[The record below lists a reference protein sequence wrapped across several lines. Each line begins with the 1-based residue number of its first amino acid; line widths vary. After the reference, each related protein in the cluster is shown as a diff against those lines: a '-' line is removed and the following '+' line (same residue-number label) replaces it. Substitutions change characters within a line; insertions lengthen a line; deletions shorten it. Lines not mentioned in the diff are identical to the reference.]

1 MGKRNVIIIAI
12 LTSLELFNIAFLGE
26 ALVKMAQMAGIGL
39 LILIIL
45 IESIYNTGENF
56 KMHFKYEIYAIFISL
71 ITSLLMAYSAH
82 GQDYSITIIAQRFM
96 YFYLFYFALHKV
108 KISDFD
114 LEKIM
119 IFLAIIHAVFYII
132 QYFAYPERLFDIR
145 ISSERGTIRIFL
157 QGMSYLIL
165 AYFFILNK
173 LFERF
178 RLSGILLLIF
188 FFSIFILM
196 GTRQV
201 IFTMFALSILNI
213 LMSKRIKSKM
223 IILTL
228 AIIGSIPVFLMF
240 EGIFI
245 SLLDISETQSSGFE
259 EDIRIRSA
267 LYFLT
272 EFFPNKLAY
281 LTGNGV
287 DSSNSGFGLMVQMYK
302 DVFGYFQTDIGI
314 IGDFSRFGAFFL
326 IAVFIIIIKVLRYK
340 LPEKLQY
347 IKYYYIS
354 ILLTFFTGA
363 GAFGQGGSIVAICT
377 TLYLIDVYRHDI
389 DKKNHDD
396 NSEDFSEN
404 PEIITN

>member
-157 QGMSYLIL
+157 QGMSYLVL

-314 IGDFSRFGAFFL
+314 IGDFSRFGVFFL

-396 NSEDFSEN
+396 DSEDFSEN